1 MNEFCTY
8 IIKCTTSGKNYYGST
23 SNFKKRVTQ
32 HKYLLLRNRHHSAHL
47 QKAWNKYGETAF
59 EFSILKV
66 FECSETMLIAEKELL
81 VTNIKNSYNV
91 STEVDKC
98 HMLGRHH
105 SEETKEK
112 IRAKGKLYRATEET
126 KEKIRIARAK
136 QIMPKGLKRTPET
149 IAKIKASRALQV
161 MKKGRKHSENSK
173 KKMSL
178 ARIGNKY
185 PRHIFITPDGIFA
198 GLKSVAKQYNVC
210 NVTIRKWI
218 KTNAVQW
225 EILKCKSQTTG

>member
-59 EFSILKV
+59 EFSILKF
-66 FECSETMLIAEKELL
+66 FEYAEMMLLAEKALL
-81 VTNIKNSYNV
+81 ETYFKNSYNI
-91 STEVDKC
+91 STEVNKA

-105 SEETKEK
+105 SEETKQKLREMFTGKEVSEETKIK
-112 IRAKGKLYRATEET
+112 IRA
-126 KEKIRIARAK
+126 ARAK
-136 QIMPKGLKRTPET
+136 QIMLKGRKCTPKT
-149 IAKIKASRALQV
+149 IAKIKAKRALQV
-161 MKKGRKHSENSK
+161 MKSGWKMSEEAK

-178 ARIGNKY
+178 AKLGRKF
-185 PRHIFITPDGIFA
+185 PR
-198 GLKSVAKQYNVC
+198 
-210 NVTIRKWI
+210 
-218 KTNAVQW
+218 NADNR
-225 EILKCKSQTTG
+225 TRT

>member
-1 MNEFCTY
+1 MAEFCTY
-8 IIKCTTSGKNYYGST
+8 IIKCTVSGKNYYGST

-32 HKYLLLRNRHHSAHL
+32 HKYLLLRDRHHSAHL
-47 QKAWNKYGETAF
+47 QKAWNKYGEAAF

-66 FECSETMLIAEKELL
+66 FECAEMMLLAEKALL
-81 VTNIKNSYNV
+81 ESYFKVSYNV
-91 STEVDKC
+91 STEVNKA

-112 IRAKGKLYRATEET
+112 IRAKGKLYKATEKT

-149 IAKIKASRALQV
+149 IAKIKVKRALQV
-161 MKKGRKHSENSK
+161 MKSGWKMSEEAK

-178 ARIGNKY
+178 AKLGNKY
-185 PRHIFITPDGIFA
+185 PRHVYITVDGIFA
-198 GLKSVAKQYNVC
+198 GLDTLSKWYAISD
-210 NVTIRKWI
+210 VTMRKWI
-218 KTNAVQW
+218 KTNYINCEV
-225 EILKCKSQTTG
+225 IKCKSQ